1 MARISAFVC
10 LVTTA
15 LSSLPYVVG
24 QNASSPQVLL
34 GNTTLIGISQDGG
47 NEFFGGVHVIQL
59 NQSKA

>member
-15 LSSLPYVVG
+15 LVG